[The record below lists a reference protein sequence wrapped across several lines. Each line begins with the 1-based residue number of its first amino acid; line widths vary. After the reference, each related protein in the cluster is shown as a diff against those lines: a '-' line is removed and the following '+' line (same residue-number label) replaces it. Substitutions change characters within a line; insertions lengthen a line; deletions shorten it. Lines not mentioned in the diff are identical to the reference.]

1 MRYTL
6 TPAYGRDYKS
16 KAAVLAD
23 LNAGRDFMGGIPG
36 DRLLPLNLD
45 YLVRAG
51 AVEVNV
57 RYSDLRRVAVVKI
70 DGGRA
75 V

>member
-16 KAAVLAD
+16 RAAVLAD
-23 LNAGRDFMGGIPG
+23 LNAGRDFLAFWGREM
-36 DRLLPLNLD
+36 PLNLE
-45 YLVRAG
+45 YLVRQG
-51 AVEVNV
+51 ATEVNV
-57 RYSDLRRVAVVKI
+57 RYSNLRRLAVVKI
-70 DGGRA
+70 VDGRA

>member
-16 KAAVLAD
+16 RAAVLAD
-23 LNAGRDFMGGIPG
+23 LNAGKDFMVFCGR
-36 DRLLPLNLD
+36 DMPLNLE
-45 YLVRAG
+45 YMKRAD
-51 AVEVNV
+51 VQEFNV
-57 RYSDLRRVAVVKI
+57 RYNELRRVAVFKI
-70 DGGRA
+70 IDGRA